1 MKQQSQILF
10 WLLLAATAAVDV
22 VAITWLLRAGPE
34 SRASFLYDA
43 LVSSQLAL
51 VCLWAVFTA
60 RHMFWAWSG
69 TIAAVLIASQAT
81 ARLIG
86 LSFSEAC
93 GIYGSYAAMLAA
105 VLWILKRT
113 AAWRRLTGTNAAA
126 WQYSMGHLLAAMTL
140 IAVLIATLRGSE
152 LLTGAAD
159 LWKFLTVLTVAD
171 VALTVATIVLWA
183 SQRPLLL
190 RLARALA
197 VAGAIGGFEI
207 FVALL
212 LRQESTV
219 PFMAYTIIM
228 SLVIFVWLE
237 LVPIICRDRRVE
249 SPPSAGAADV

>member
-1 MKQQSQILF
+1 MKQQSHTLF

-22 VAITWLLRAGPE
+22 VAVTWLLRAGPE

-60 RHMFWAWSG
+60 RQVLWAWCG
-69 TIAAVLIASQAT
+69 TIAAVLMASQVT

-93 GIYGSYAAMLAA
+93 GIYGGYAAMLAA

-113 AAWRRLTGTNAAA
+113 SVWRRLTGANAAA

-140 IAVLIATLRGSE
+140 IAILVATLRGSE

-159 LWKFLTVLTVAD
+159 LWKFLTVLTVGD
-171 VALTVATIVLWA
+171 VALAVATTILWA

-190 RLARALA
+190 RLARACA

-219 PFMAYTIIM
+219 PFVAYTIIM
-228 SLVIFVWLE
+228 SLVIFAWLE
-237 LVPIICRDRRVE
+237 LVPIIRRDRRAE
-249 SPPSAGAADV
+249 STSPASATDA

>member
-1 MKQQSQILF
+1 VKQQSQILF
-10 WLLLAATAAVDV
+10 WLLLAATASLD
-22 VAITWLLRAGPE
+22 AIAIAWLLEAGPE

-60 RHMFWAWSG
+60 RQLLWAWCG
-69 TIAAVLIASQAT
+69 TIAAVSMASQVT

-86 LSFSEAC
+86 LSFSESC
-93 GIYGSYAAMLAA
+93 GIYGGYAAMLAA

-113 AAWRRLTGTNAAA
+113 TAWRRLTGTNATA

-140 IAVLIATLRGSE
+140 IAVLVATLQGSE

-159 LWKFLTVLTVAD
+159 LWKFLTALTVGD
-171 VALTVATIVLWA
+171 VALAVATTVLWA

-190 RLARALA
+190 RLARACA

-207 FVALL
+207 FAALL

-219 PFMAYTIIM
+219 PFIAYTIIM
-228 SLVIFVWLE
+228 SLVIFAWLE
-237 LVPIICRDRRVE
+237 LVPIIRRDQRVE
-249 SPPSAGAADV
+249 SASPATATDA